1 MSDLTTKVGL
11 LSEGGQLSMSIW
23 SPNVLYKKGDVVV
36 YFKEESQQKSVEQG
50 QREFVFILVSLKN
63 DNDSIPNYDIVD
75 HVPVFTKSDWQL
87 LNPLSYL
94 LQDLNEMRKVVLEVF
109 EKLLAKHVE
118 DEHGFIGSND
128 IGNNL
133 LKKDYSNLQT
143 PWTNG
148 KYSIVMSNEE
158 VNEVGWKGR
167 KTKSSNGIMEYAI
180 KYGFEIDANRQDAS
194 DKDYQIQDKRYYY
207 QKSPI
212 WDESDHTIF
221 SQKYLEK
228 DMFSVALDSA
238 SGGTAF
244 NNLRYGTNVFF
255 RKITFPEPF
264 VNDEYCV
271 FFDTFGPGEFVF
283 GYDKFD
289 LESKTEPTFDTI
301 VSMPMLMNKTSNG
314 FVIVLPIH
322 TYFNSMKKFNIGVP
336 WKNEFTMQVIGR
348 CR

>member
-1 MSDLTTKVGL
+1 MAELTAKVGVAA
-11 LSEGGQLSMSIW
+11 GDQQLSLTLW
-23 SPNVLYKKGDVVV
+23 DPNVPYNKGDVVV
-36 YFKEESQQKSVEQG
+36 YFKEESKQKSVEQG
-50 QREFVFILVSLKN
+50 KREFVFILVSSKDNN
-63 DNDSIPNYDIVD
+63 DNTPNYDIVD
-75 HVPVFTKSDWQL
+75 HIPVFTKSGWQL

-109 EKLLAKHVE
+109 EKLLAEHVE
-118 DEHGFIGSND
+118 DEHGFIGSDD
-128 IGNNL
+128 IANNL

-148 KYSIVMSNEE
+148 KYSLEMSNEQ
-158 VNEVGWKGR
+158 VRGTGWTGR
-167 KTKSSNGIMEYAI
+167 KVKSSNGIMEYDI
-180 KYGFEIDANRQDAS
+180 KYGFEIAANNQGDE
-194 DKDYQIQDKRYYY
+194 YQIQDKRYYY

-221 SQKYLEK
+221 SQKYLED
-228 DMFSVALDSA
+228 DMFSVALNSA

-255 RKITFPEPF
+255 RKIECPEGEEF
-264 VNDEYCV
+264 INDEYCV
-271 FFDTFGPGEFVF
+271 FFDTYGPGSFVF

-289 LESKTEPTFDTI
+289 LESKTEPTFDTV
-301 VSMPMLMNKTSNG
+301 VSQPMLMNKTTKG

-322 TYFNSMKKFNIGVP
+322 TYFNSMKKYNIGVP

-348 CR
+348 YR